1 MSKQEYEPDYIS
13 LIDEDCAE
21 LLFEEVDRYQDAATS
36 QRYIALLPVSQNPD
50 EESDELIILKV
61 FEENGE
67 TFLEPIENDTEFETV
82 AGVFEQRLA
91 DEFDITR

>member
-13 LIDEDCAE
+13 LIDEDGAE

-36 QRYIALLPVSQNPD
+36 QRYIALIPVSQNPD
-50 EESDELIILKV
+50 EESDELIFMKV

-67 TFLEPIENDTEFETV
+67 TFLDPIEDDTEFEAV
-82 AGVFEQRLA
+82 ADVFEQRLS

>member
-13 LIDEDCAE
+13 LIDEDGAE
-21 LLFEEVDRYQDAATS
+21 LLFEVADRYQDAATS

-50 EESDELIILKV
+50 EESDELIFMKV

-67 TFLEPIENDTEFETV
+67 TFLDPIEDDTEFEAV
-82 AGVFEQRLA
+82 ADVFEQRLS

>member
-13 LIDEDCAE
+13 LIDEDGAE
-21 LLFEEVDRYQDAATS
+21 LLFEVADRYQDAATS
-36 QRYIALLPVSQNPD
+36 QRYIALIPVSHNPD
-50 EESDELIILKV
+50 EESDELIFMKV

-67 TFLEPIENDTEFETV
+67 TFLDPIEDDTEFEAV
-82 AGVFEQRLA
+82 ADVFEQRLS

>member
-13 LIDEDCAE
+13 LIDEDGAE
-21 LLFEEVDRYQDAATS
+21 LLFEVADRYQDAATS
-36 QRYIALLPVSQNPD
+36 QRYIALIPVSQNPD
-50 EESDELIILKV
+50 EESDELIFMKV

-67 TFLEPIENDTEFETV
+67 TFLDPIEDDTEFEAV
-82 AGVFEQRLA
+82 ADVFEQRLS